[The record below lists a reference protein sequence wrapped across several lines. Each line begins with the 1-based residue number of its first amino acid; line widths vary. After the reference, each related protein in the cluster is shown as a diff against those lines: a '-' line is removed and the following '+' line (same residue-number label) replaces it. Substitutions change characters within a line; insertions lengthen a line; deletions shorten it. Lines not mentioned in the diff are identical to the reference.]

1 MIIFGI
7 DPGYG
12 IIGFGVIE
20 KLGNK
25 YNVLDYGVIT
35 TPAKTDMSLRIN
47 MIYDE
52 ITEKIKKYNPDVIA
66 MEELF
71 FNKNITTGI
80 AVAQARGVLVLSA
93 TQANKKIY
101 EYTPLQIK
109 QVMEE
114 LINLKC
120 NEW

>member
-1 MIIFGI
+1 MRIFGI

-52 ITEKIKKYNPDVIA
+52 ITEKIKK
-66 MEELF
+66 
-71 FNKNITTGI
+71 
-80 AVAQARGVLVLSA
+80 
-93 TQANKKIY
+93 
-101 EYTPLQIK
+101 
-109 QVMEE
+109 
-114 LINLKC
+114 
-120 NEW
+120 